1 MLFVHYC
8 AFQLSVYRQ
17 SLRVVA
23 VVVVVVV
30 VAVVLVVVVL
40 VVAVVTTRF
49 VVEIQ
54 QHVVHAVAACV

>member
-17 SLRVVA
+17 SLR
-23 VVVVVVV
+23 VVVVVV

>member
-23 VVVVVVV
+23 VAV